1 MHFSEISFSENLETL
16 KFKHFS
22 FGANYVG
29 AFRGITKQANSHPDS
44 NFRKLTTV
52 FFVNKKYRKFCH
64 ETFKAFNI
72 CQLHFANGH
81 KMFKCIQRQSL
92 FVRLC
97 VFSMF
102 SSLFLMILVHNF
114 MLIKNHIESWVWKSA
129 EMKLFTFNVL

>member
-16 KFKHFS
+16 KFKNFF

-44 NFRKLTTV
+44 NFRKLATV
-52 FFVNKKYRKFCH
+52 KL
-64 ETFKAFNI
+64 ETLKAFNV

-102 SSLFLMILVHNF
+102 SPLFLMILVHSF
-114 MLIKNHIESWVWKSA
+114 MLIKNHIETWVWKSA
-129 EMKLFTFNVL
+129 EMKLFTFKVL